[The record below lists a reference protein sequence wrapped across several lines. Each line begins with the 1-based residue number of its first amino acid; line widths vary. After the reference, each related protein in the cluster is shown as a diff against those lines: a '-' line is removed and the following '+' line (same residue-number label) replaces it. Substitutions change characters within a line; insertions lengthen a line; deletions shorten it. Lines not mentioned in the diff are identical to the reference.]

1 MNKINPMDKVAYARA
16 VTAMMR
22 SEDREELREYAAN
35 MRDCASKMEAKA
47 QELDKRAEWAR
58 ENNNKGSQFRY

>member
-1 MNKINPMDKVAYARA
+1 MKTIPPVDKISYGRVMQAL
-16 VTAMMR
+16 MR
-22 SEDREELREYAAN
+22 CEDREELRTYAAN
-35 MRDCASKMEAKA
+35 MRDCAMKMEAKA

>member
-1 MNKINPMDKVAYARA
+1 MNTIRPMEKVAYARA

-35 MRDCASKMEAKA
+35 MRDCAAKMEAKA
-47 QELDKRAEWAR
+47 RELDKRAEWAR
-58 ENNNKGSQFRY
+58 ENNQQKFGYR